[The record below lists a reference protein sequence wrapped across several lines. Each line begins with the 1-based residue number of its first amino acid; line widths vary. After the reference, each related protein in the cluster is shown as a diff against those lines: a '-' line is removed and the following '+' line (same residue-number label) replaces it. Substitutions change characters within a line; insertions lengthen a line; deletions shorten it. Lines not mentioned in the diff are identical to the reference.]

1 MTSSAGNAEGK
12 LQGNSAL
19 TQNYFELFSLHVGFD
34 INLQQL
40 SENFRSLQQSVHP
53 DRYANASDQ
62 EKRLSVQ
69 RAAQINEA
77 YQVLKSPQR
86 RARYILEL
94 QGVVFDDQANP
105 VMDPMFLMQQMEL
118 REALAEVKSSSD
130 PQTALDNILASL
142 KSAKAELLKKLA
154 EQLNTPEQAD
164 LDKASQLMH
173 ELQFL
178 DKLEQESELIE
189 EELMDSL

>member
-1 MTSSAGNAEGK
+1 MTSLAGSAG
-12 LQGNSAL
+12 L
-19 TQNYFELFSLHVGFD
+19 TQNHFVLFSLPISFEVE
-34 INLQQL
+34 LQKL
-40 SENFRSLQQSVHP
+40 SANYRNLQQSVHP

-77 YQVLKSPQR
+77 HQVLKSPQR

-94 QGVVFDDQANP
+94 QGVVFDDQVNP
-105 VMDPMFLMQQMEL
+105 VMEPMFLMQQMEL
-118 REALAEVKSSSD
+118 REGLSEVKSKDD
-130 PQTALDNILASL
+130 PE
-142 KSAKAELLKKLA
+142 AELEKILEALKRAKKDILNKLA

-164 LDKASQLMH
+164 LDKSCQLMH

-178 DKLEQESELIE
+178 DKLQSESDVIE

>member
-1 MTSSAGNAEGK
+1 MTALAGNA
-12 LQGNSAL
+12 AL
-19 TQNYFELFSLHVGFD
+19 TQNYFELFSLPVSFTVE
-34 INLQQL
+34 LQQL
-40 SENFRSLQQSVHP
+40 SANFRALQQSVHP
-53 DRYANASDQ
+53 DRYANASAQ

-77 YQVLKSPQR
+77 HQVLKSPQR

-105 VMDPMFLMQQMEL
+105 VMEPMFLMQQMEL
-118 REALAEVKSSSD
+118 REALSNVMSKTEPDIELVK
-130 PQTALDNILASL
+130 ILTSL
-142 KSAKAELLKKLA
+142 KSAKKDILNKLA
-154 EQLNTPEQAD
+154 EQLNTPATAD

-178 DKLEQESELIE
+178 DKLQLESEAIE
-189 EELMDSL
+189 EELMNHL

>member
-1 MTSSAGNAEGK
+1 MTSLAGSA
-12 LQGNSAL
+12 AL
-19 TQNYFELFSLHVGFD
+19 TQNHFELFSLRLSFD
-34 INLQQL
+34 IDLQKL
-40 SENFRSLQQSVHP
+40 SSNFRTLQQSVHP
-53 DRYANASDQ
+53 DRFANASAQ

-77 YQVLKSPQR
+77 HQVLKSPQR

-94 QGVVFDDQANP
+94 QGVVFDDQVNP
-105 VMDPMFLMQQMEL
+105 VMDPMFLIQQMEL
-118 REALAEVKSSSD
+118 REALSDVKSKPD
-130 PQTALDNILASL
+130 PESELDKILASL
-142 KSAKAELLKKLA
+142 KMAKKDILEKLA
-154 EQLNTPEQAD
+154 EQLNSPETAD

-178 DKLEQESELIE
+178 DKLQSESEIIE

>member
-1 MTSSAGNAEGK
+1 MTALVGNA
-12 LQGNSAL
+12 AL
-19 TQNYFELFSLHVGFD
+19 TQNYFELFSLPVSFTVE
-34 INLQQL
+34 LQQL
-40 SENFRSLQQSVHP
+40 SANFRALQQSVHP
-53 DRYANASDQ
+53 DRYANASAQ

-77 YQVLKSPQR
+77 HQVLKSPQR

-105 VMDPMFLMQQMEL
+105 VMEPMFLMQQMEL
-118 REALAEVKSSSD
+118 REALSDVMSNAEPEVE
-130 PQTALDNILASL
+130 LDKILTSL
-142 KSAKAELLKKLA
+142 KAAKKDILNKLA
-154 EQLNTPEQAD
+154 EQLNTPATAD

-178 DKLEQESELIE
+178 DKLQCESEAIE
-189 EELMDSL
+189 EELINHL